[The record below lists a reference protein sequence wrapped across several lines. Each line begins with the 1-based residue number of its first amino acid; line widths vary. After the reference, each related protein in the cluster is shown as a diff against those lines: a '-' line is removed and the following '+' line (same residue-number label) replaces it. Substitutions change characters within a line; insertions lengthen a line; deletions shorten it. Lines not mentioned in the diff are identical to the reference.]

1 MLANTLRS
9 NQPVSVYILICLV
22 TVALIACASD
32 PPTPTPEPTATPTPA
47 PTPTPVPTAIPT
59 PAPTP
64 TPDTIV
70 FQNIMGDCYN
80 SEIARFEDIA
90 AEFGT
95 ILLSDVDEPI
105 EELVACVIE
114 AAVQEEK
121 ENACW
126 SDFRNDI
133 RDAATYGNADAQTV
147 VRAKAKLRQCVAN

>member
-1 MLANTLRS
+1 MCIRPTYTDTRTNCDSNTRTNSNPSTDSDSNTLT
-9 NQPVSVYILICLV
+9 N
-22 TVALIACASD
+22 
-32 PPTPTPEPTATPTPA
+32 
-47 PTPTPVPTAIPT
+47 
-59 PAPTP
+59 
-64 TPDTIV
+64 PDARYYS
-70 FQNIMGDCYN
+70 FPNIMGDCYN